1 MLRLIPALALALLMQ
16 TPAPLTLTFIG
27 NEAVQITDGSTTL
40 VSDFPYR
47 SGYSGYMTYDFGTV
61 APPGKVL
68 CLITHRH
75 PDHFE
80 PSLLAKTSWQVM
92 APGEPL
98 GPVESPRA
106 LPLGQSFGPIQIEP
120 QRTPHARLEHYSYR
134 VTWGG
139 RRFYFVGDTES
150 PDALLDERGLD
161 IAFVTPWLYRAA
173 VRTGRTIDAK
183 KIVIYHQQSGEQ
195 VPTCD
200 RCVALRQGET
210 MTID

>member
-1 MLRLIPALALALLMQ
+1 MVRLIPALALALLTQ

-47 SGYSGYMTYDFGTV
+47 SGYAGYMTYDFGTV

-80 PSLLAKTSWQVM
+80 PSLLARTSWQVM

-106 LPLGQSFGPIQIEP
+106 LPLGQRTAQCLAVAHEFGQE
-120 QRTPHARLEHYSYR
+120 QREREHYDR
-134 VTWGG
+134 ERHRHDGAPRQLGPRARRRRGRAQPDHGG
-139 RRFYFVGDTES
+139 SGRSGV
-150 PDALLDERGLD
+150 
-161 IAFVTPWLYRAA
+161 
-173 VRTGRTIDAK
+173 VR
-183 KIVIYHQQSGEQ
+183 
-195 VPTCD
+195 
-200 RCVALRQGET
+200 
-210 MTID
+210 